1 MPFEK
6 TTNENPKLTRCRV
19 PHLHGERG
27 VHAVVEVEI
36 GGAVVGPVCDPQVA
50 VPDATVQLLLYGEL
64 LQSTGPL

>member
-1 MPFEK
+1 M
-6 TTNENPKLTRCRV
+6 

-36 GGAVVGPVCDPQVA
+36 GGAVVGPVCNPQVA

-64 LQSTGPL
+64 LQRTHPV